1 MPPAS
6 LESPSK
12 VAASPVSVGF
22 RRDVSRIAGLMK
34 DDLAIARQARLLPL
48 GELARKLGILEEEL
62 IPYGRSKA
70 KVDLSILD
78 RLPPRPDAKY
88 IVITAVTP
96 TPLGEGKTVNTIGTG
111 LGLNRIGKRTITC
124 IRQPSMG
131 PVFGIKGGAAGGG
144 WSQVVPM
151 EDFNLHLTGDMHA
164 VGAAHNLLA
173 AWADASL
180 IHGNPYGLDP
190 ERVEL
195 RRVVDVSDRA
205 LRDITVGVGEKAAGF
220 PRRTGF
226 DITPASE
233 VMACLALA
241 SDLKDLRRRL
251 GKIIVGPDAAG
262 NPVNAEAMGAAGA
275 MAVVLKET
283 VLPTLMQTIEG
294 TGCFVHAGPF
304 ANIAVGNSS
313 IVADR
318 IGLRLADYVVT
329 ESGFGAD
336 MGCEKFFD
344 IKCRVS
350 GLRPHAAGIVATI
363 RALKMHGS
371 DVQVKLGKALPKS
384 LVEED
389 MGALERG
396 FANLAKH
403 IENVKSFGVQ
413 PVVIVNRFPTDTE
426 REIEYVRER
435 ALAAGAFRAEVSEAF
450 AKGGAGMESVARAM
464 VDACDAAGDFRFL
477 YPDEWSIERKIET
490 LATKIYGADGVD
502 YEPAAKDAIE
512 RYTRWGF
519 GHLPICMAKTQL
531 SISHD
536 PSLRGRPSG
545 YRFPIRDV
553 RISAGAGFLYPLAGQ
568 MMTMPGLPK
577 QPGLLRMDLDD
588 HGLPAGLF

>member
-1 MPPAS
+1 
-6 LESPSK
+6 
-12 VAASPVSVGF
+12 
-22 RRDVSRIAGLMK
+22 
-34 DDLAIARQARLLPL
+34 
-48 GELARKLGILEEEL
+48 
-62 IPYGRSKA
+62 
-70 KVDLSILD
+70 
-78 RLPPRPDAKY
+78 
-88 IVITAVTP
+88 
-96 TPLGEGKTVNTIGTG
+96 
-111 LGLNRIGKRTITC
+111 
-124 IRQPSMG
+124 
-131 PVFGIKGGAAGGG
+131 
-144 WSQVVPM
+144 
-151 EDFNLHLTGDMHA
+151 
-164 VGAAHNLLA
+164 
-173 AWADASL
+173 
-180 IHGNPYGLDP
+180 
-190 ERVEL
+190 
-195 RRVVDVSDRA
+195 
-205 LRDITVGVGEKAAGF
+205 
-220 PRRTGF
+220 
-226 DITPASE
+226 
-233 VMACLALA
+233 
-241 SDLKDLRRRL
+241 
-251 GKIIVGPDAAG
+251 
-262 NPVNAEAMGAAGA
+262 MGAAGA
-275 MAVVLKET
+275 MAVILRET

-344 IKCRVS
+344 LKCRVS

-371 DVQVKLGKALPKS
+371 DVVVKLGKALPKS

-403 IENVKSFGVQ
+403 IENVRSFGVQ
-413 PVVIVNRFPTDTE
+413 PVVVVNRFPTDTE

-435 ALAAGAFRAEVSEAF
+435 AVAAGAFRAEVSEAF

-477 YPDEWSIERKIET
+477 S
-490 LATKIYGADGVD
+490 
-502 YEPAAKDAIE
+502 
-512 RYTRWGF
+512 
-519 GHLPICMAKTQL
+519 QL

-536 PSLRGRPSG
+536 PNLRGRPSG

-588 HGLPAGLF
+588 RGLPAGLF